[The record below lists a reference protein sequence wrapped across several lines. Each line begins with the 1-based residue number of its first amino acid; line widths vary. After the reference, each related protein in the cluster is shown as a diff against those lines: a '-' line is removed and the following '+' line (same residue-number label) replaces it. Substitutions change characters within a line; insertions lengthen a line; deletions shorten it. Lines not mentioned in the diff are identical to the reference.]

1 MKTLP
6 LILGY
11 ALSVRLPEIIIFLL
25 GALILGIS
33 IHYFWTSRNS
43 IRIQKP
49 EPDAG
54 INDNDNWKLKY
65 YADMEV
71 QEKTLQQLRVR
82 LAESE
87 ENEKIFQLET
97 EELREEVELLKEKCF
112 QAETRV
118 GKAEAQIKPPTITDD
133 YLQQL
138 KYAQENLFQY
148 NQHTNKLL
156 QQIQMLK
163 ESEKK
168 YQDLQQQHSVLNEQL
183 SGMHRQLAEK
193 DTEINR
199 ILQEQR
205 LVLEMNERMDKA
217 YADFTQMQEKLRK
230 LEQYLDQPHGKRIE
244 YEQLQESYFKLS
256 REFDEVKGK
265 QIALFDENQRMRR
278 ILADTEDKLKEANF
292 HRQQYQK
299 KMLFLEEL
307 NRDLQDATEQHKK
320 MESQLRRI
328 SEMDSILSRSFP
340 KEPPSNPTP
349 STPII

>member
-11 ALSVRLPEIIIFLL
+11 NLTVRLPEIIIFLL
-25 GALILGIS
+25 GALILGIA

-49 EPDAG
+49 VPDEG

-65 YADMEV
+65 YTDMEI
-71 QEKTLQQLRVR
+71 QEKTLQQLRDR
-82 LAESE
+82 LSESE
-87 ENEKIFQLET
+87 ENEKIFSLEN
-97 EELREEVELLKEKCF
+97 EELREEHELLKEKF
-112 QAETRV
+112 SR
-118 GKAEAQIKPPTITDD
+118 AEAQVKPLTVTED
-133 YLQQL
+133 YLTQL
-138 KYAQENLFQY
+138 KQAQENLFQY
-148 NQHTNKLL
+148 NQHINKLL
-156 QQIQMLK
+156 QQMQILK

-168 YQDLQQQHSVLNEQL
+168 YQDLKQQHYLLNEQL
-183 SGMHRQLAEK
+183 SSLHKQLAEK
-193 DTEINR
+193 DAEINR
-199 ILQEQR
+199 IMQEQR

-230 LEQYLDQPHGKRIE
+230 LEHYLDQPHSKRIE
-244 YEQLQESYFKLS
+244 YDQLQESYFKLN

-265 QIALFDENQRMRR
+265 QIALFEENQRLSR

-292 HRQQYQK
+292 QRQQYHK

-307 NRDLQDATEQHKK
+307 NRDMQEATEQHKK

-328 SEMDSILSRSFP
+328 SEMESILSRSFP
-340 KEPPSNPTP
+340 KNPPS
-349 STPII
+349 SDPII

>member
-11 ALSVRLPEIIIFLL
+11 TLTVRLPEIIIFLF
-25 GALILGIS
+25 GALILGYT
-33 IHYFWTSRNS
+33 IHYFWTTRNS

-49 EPDAG
+49 VAEEG

-65 YADMEV
+65 YTDMEI
-71 QEKTLQQLRVR
+71 QEKTLQQLRDR
-82 LAESE
+82 LSESE
-87 ENEKIFQLET
+87 ENEKIYHQESD
-97 EELREEVELLKEKCF
+97 ELREELVLLKEKYSR
-112 QAETRV
+112 T
-118 GKAEAQIKPPTITDD
+118 EALVKPPTFTDD

-138 KYAQENLFQY
+138 KTAQDNLFQY
-148 NQHTNKLL
+148 NQHISKLL

-183 SGMHRQLAEK
+183 AGMYKQLAEK
-193 DTEINR
+193 DTEISR
-199 ILQEQR
+199 IMQEQR

-230 LEQYLDQPHGKRIE
+230 LEQYLDQPHSKRIE
-244 YEQLQESYFKLS
+244 YEQLQESYFKIS

-265 QIALFDENQRMRR
+265 QMALFDENQRLSR

-292 HRQQYQK
+292 QRQLYHK

-307 NRDLQDATEQHKK
+307 NRDMQEASEQHKK

-328 SEMDSILSRSFP
+328 SEMESFLSRTAR
-340 KEPPSNPTP
+340 KEPPST
-349 STPII
+349 STGQPII

>member
-1 MKTLP
+1 
-6 LILGY
+6 LGY
-11 ALSVRLPEIIIFLL
+11 TL
-25 GALILGIS
+25 
-33 IHYFWTSRNS
+33 HYFLTTRKS

-49 EPDAG
+49 APDEG

-65 YADMEV
+65 YTDMEI
-71 QEKTLQQLRVR
+71 QEKTLQQLRDR
-82 LAESE
+82 LSESE
-87 ENEKIFQLET
+87 ENEKIYSLET
-97 EELREEVELLKEKCF
+97 EELREELALLKEKN
-112 QAETRV
+112 TRT
-118 GKAEAQIKPPTITDD
+118 EAQVKPPTVTED

-138 KYAQENLFQY
+138 KTAQDNLFQY
-148 NQHTNKLL
+148 NQHINKLL

-168 YQDLQQQHSVLNEQL
+168 YQDLQQQHNILNEQL
-183 SGMHRQLAEK
+183 SSLHRQLAEK
-193 DTEINR
+193 ETEIRR

-230 LEQYLDQPHGKRIE
+230 LEQYLDQPHSKRIE

-265 QIALFDENQRMRR
+265 QISLFEENQRLSR
-278 ILADTEDKLKEANF
+278 ILADTEDKLKEATF
-292 HRQQYQK
+292 QRQQYQK

-307 NRDLQDATEQHKK
+307 NRDLQDATEQQKK

-328 SEMDSILSRSFP
+328 SEMESILSRSFP
-340 KEPPSNPTP
+340 KQPPTP
-349 STPII
+349 PTGTPII

>member
-11 ALSVRLPEIIIFLL
+11 TLTIRLPEIIIFLL
-25 GALILGIS
+25 GALILGFTL
-33 IHYFWTSRNS
+33 HYFWSSRNS

-49 EPDAG
+49 VSDEG
-54 INDNDNWKLKY
+54 ISDNDNWKLKY

-71 QEKTLQQLRVR
+71 QEKTLQQLRDR
-82 LAESE
+82 LSESE
-87 ENEKIFQLET
+87 ENEKIYSLEAEEQR
-97 EELREEVELLKEKCF
+97 EELALLKVKY
-112 QAETRV
+112 ART
-118 GKAEAQIKPPTITDD
+118 EALVKIPTATDD
-133 YLQQL
+133 YMEQL
-138 KYAQENLFQY
+138 KLAQDNLFQY
-148 NQHTNKLL
+148 NQHINKLL
-156 QQIQMLK
+156 QQIQFLK

-183 SGMHRQLAEK
+183 SGLHKKLGEK
-193 DTEINR
+193 DAEINR
-199 ILQEQR
+199 IMQEQR

-230 LEQYLDQPHGKRIE
+230 LEQYLDQPHSKRIE
-244 YEQLQESYFKLS
+244 YDQLQESYFKLS
-256 REFDEVKGK
+256 REYDEVKGK
-265 QIALFDENQRMRR
+265 QIALFEENQRMSR
-278 ILADTEDKLKEANF
+278 ILSDTEDKLKEANF

-328 SEMDSILSRSFP
+328 SEMESILSRSFP
-340 KEPPSNPTP
+340 KESPGSNH
-349 STPII
+349 PII

>member
-11 ALSVRLPEIIIFLL
+11 ALTVRLPEIIIFLL
-25 GALILGIS
+25 GALVLGITL
-33 IHYFWTSRNS
+33 HYFWTSRHS

-49 EPDAG
+49 VPDEG

-65 YADMEV
+65 YTDMEI
-71 QEKTLQQLRVR
+71 QEKTLQQLRDR
-82 LAESE
+82 LSDSE
-87 ENEKIFQLET
+87 ENEKIYRLET
-97 EELREEVELLKEKCF
+97 DELREELDILKEKSS
-112 QAETRV
+112 R
-118 GKAEAQIKPPTITDD
+118 AEALIKPPTVTED

-138 KYAQENLFQY
+138 KNAQDNLFQY
-148 NQHTNKLL
+148 NQHINKLL

-168 YQDLQQQHSVLNEQL
+168 YQDLQQQQTILNEQL
-183 SGMHRQLAEK
+183 SSLYRQLAEK
-193 DTEINR
+193 DAEINR
-199 ILQEQR
+199 IQQEQR

-217 YADFTQMQEKLRK
+217 YADFTHMQEKLRK
-230 LEQYLDQPHGKRIE
+230 LEQYLDQPHSKRIE
-244 YEQLQESYFKLS
+244 YEQLQETYFKLS

-265 QIALFDENQRMRR
+265 QIALFEENQRMSR

-292 HRQQYQK
+292 QRQQYQK

-307 NRDLQDATEQHKK
+307 NRDMQDATEQHKK

-328 SEMDSILSRSFP
+328 SEMESILSRSFP
-340 KEPPSNPTP
+340 SKNVPPPQQQNP
-349 STPII
+349 PII